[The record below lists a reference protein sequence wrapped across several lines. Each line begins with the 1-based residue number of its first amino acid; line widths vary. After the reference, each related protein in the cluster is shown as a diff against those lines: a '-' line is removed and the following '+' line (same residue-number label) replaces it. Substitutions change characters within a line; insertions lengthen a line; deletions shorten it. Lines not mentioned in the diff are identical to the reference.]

1 MTIAEVK
8 KTAEHKM
15 HKSLEA
21 LKVEFSH
28 VRTGRAHTGLLDDIR
43 VDYYGSEMPISQV
56 ANVGLADA
64 RTITI
69 QPWDKKMV
77 PAIEKA
83 IRDSDLGVNPA
94 TAGDVIRL
102 PMPPLTEERRRELTK
117 VVKHEAENARVAVRN
132 IRRDAI
138 HQLKELLK
146 EKKISEDDERR
157 AEDEVQKLTDR
168 SIADIDKVLGQKEA
182 ELMAV

>member
-1 MTIAEVK
+1 MIGDVK
-8 KTAEHKM
+8 KTTEHKM
-15 HKSLEA
+15 QKTLES

-28 VRTGRAHTGLLDDIR
+28 VRTGRAHAGLLDHIR
-43 VDYYGSEMPISQV
+43 VDYYGSEMPVSQV

-64 RTITI
+64 RTITV

-77 PAIEKA
+77 GVVEKA

-94 TAGDVIRL
+94 TAGDIIRV
-102 PMPPLTEERRRELTK
+102 PMPPLTEERRRELAK

-132 IRRDAI
+132 VRRDGI
-138 HQLKELLK
+138 HHLKELLK

-157 AEDEVQKLTDR
+157 AQDEIQKLTDR
-168 SIADIDKVLGQKEA
+168 FIAEIDKMLHAKEA

>member
-1 MTIAEVK
+1 MTISDVK
-8 KTAEHKM
+8 KTAETKM
-15 HKSLEA
+15 HKTLEA

-28 VRTGRAHTGLLDDIR
+28 VRTGRAHTGLLDDIK
-43 VDYYGSEMPISQV
+43 VDYYGAEMPISQV
-56 ANVGLADA
+56 ANIGLADA
-64 RTITI
+64 RTITV

-77 PAIEKA
+77 TVIEKA

-94 TAGDVIRL
+94 TAGDLIRL

-117 VVKHEAENARVAVRN
+117 VVKHEAENGRVAVRN

-157 AEDEVQKLTDR
+157 AEDEIQKLTDR
-168 SIADIDKVLGQKEA
+168 SIADIDKVLAQKEA

>member
-1 MTIAEVK
+1 MINDVK

-15 HKSLEA
+15 HKTLES

-28 VRTGRAHTGLLDDIR
+28 VRTGRAHAGLLDHLK

-64 RTITI
+64 RTITV

-77 PAIEKA
+77 QVIEKS

-94 TAGDVIRL
+94 TAGDIIRV
-102 PMPPLTEERRRELTK
+102 PMPPLTEERRKELAK

-132 IRRDAI
+132 VRRDGI
-138 HQLKELLK
+138 HHLKELLK

-157 AEDEVQKLTDR
+157 AQDDIQKLTDR
-168 SIADIDKVLGQKEA
+168 FIAEIDKMLHAKEA

>member
-15 HKSLEA
+15 QKSLEA

-69 QPWDKKMV
+69 QPWEKKMV
-77 PAIEKA
+77 PVIEKA

-138 HQLKELLK
+138 HHLKELLK
-146 EKKISEDDERR
+146 DKKVSEDDEHR
-157 AEDEVQKLTDR
+157 AEDEIQKLTDR